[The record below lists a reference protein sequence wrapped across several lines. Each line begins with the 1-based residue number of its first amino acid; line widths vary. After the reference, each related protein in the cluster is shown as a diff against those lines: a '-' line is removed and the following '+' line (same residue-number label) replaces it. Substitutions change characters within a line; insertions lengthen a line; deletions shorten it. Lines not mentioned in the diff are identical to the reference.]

1 MKYAW
6 GSEYERCSSN
16 DQSIPLFD
24 YFPRNW
30 YSQDQDIVECFQS
43 DYRLAEECWERVLAE
58 DLEGIGRC
66 FSKYWTIKR
75 SLAPGSEPQL
85 VSNILHVLDPLVL
98 GGGLAGAGGGGFLAA
113 LLRPEVSMETV
124 REEIRKIP
132 GTERLTFH
140 QAAVDQKGLQV
151 FIDDEE
157 IQIDFE

>member
-1 MKYAW
+1 M
-6 GSEYERCSSN
+6 
-16 DQSIPLFD
+16 
-24 YFPRNW
+24 
-30 YSQDQDIVECFQS
+30 ECFQS
-43 DYRLAEECWERVLAE
+43 DYRLAEECWEKVQTE

-75 SLAPGSEPQL
+75 SLAPGSEPHL
-85 VSNILHVLDPLVL
+85 VRNILDVLDPLVL

-113 LLRPEVSMETV
+113 LLRPEVSRETV
-124 REEIRKIP
+124 MEEIRKIP

-157 IQIDFE
+157 IQIEF

>member
-1 MKYAW
+1 MAVVTI
-6 GSEYERCSSN
+6 GISPC
-16 DQSIPLFD
+16 FV
-24 YFPRNW
+24 RNW
-30 YSQDQDIVECFQS
+30 YSQDRDIVECFKA
-43 DYRLAEECWERVLAE
+43 DYRLAEECWQRVQAE

-66 FSKYWTIKR
+66 FSQYWTIKR

-85 VSNILHVLDPLVL
+85 VRNILDVLQPFTL

-113 LLRPEVSMETV
+113 LLRPDVSQETV
-124 REEIRKIP
+124 MEEIRKIP

-140 QAAVDQKGLQV
+140 QASVDQKGLQV

>member
-1 MKYAW
+1 ME
-6 GSEYERCSSN
+6 S
-16 DQSIPLFD
+16 
-24 YFPRNW
+24 
-30 YSQDQDIVECFQS
+30 FQS

-85 VSNILHVLDPLVL
+85 VRNILDVLHPFMV

-113 LLRPEVSMETV
+113 LLRPDVSMETV
-124 REEIRKIP
+124 MEEIRKIP

-151 FIDDEE
+151 FIEDEE
-157 IQIDFE
+157 IQIEF